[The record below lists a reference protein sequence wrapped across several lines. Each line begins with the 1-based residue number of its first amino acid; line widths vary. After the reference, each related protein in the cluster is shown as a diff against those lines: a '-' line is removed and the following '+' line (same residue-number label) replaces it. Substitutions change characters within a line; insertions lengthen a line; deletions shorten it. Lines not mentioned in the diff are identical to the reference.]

1 LHCPEDFPAKLP
13 LLYIFDILYN
23 NSWQNV
29 ATVKKPSKREDIMNI
44 SKALNHFFNYQKLN
58 VKKKYDPEL

>member
-1 LHCPEDFPAKLP
+1 M
-13 LLYIFDILYN
+13 I
-23 NSWQNV
+23 
-29 ATVKKPSKREDIMNI
+29 KKTSIKRGIMKI

>member
-1 LHCPEDFPAKLP
+1 MK
-13 LLYIFDILYN
+13 
-23 NSWQNV
+23 
-29 ATVKKPSKREDIMNI
+29 I